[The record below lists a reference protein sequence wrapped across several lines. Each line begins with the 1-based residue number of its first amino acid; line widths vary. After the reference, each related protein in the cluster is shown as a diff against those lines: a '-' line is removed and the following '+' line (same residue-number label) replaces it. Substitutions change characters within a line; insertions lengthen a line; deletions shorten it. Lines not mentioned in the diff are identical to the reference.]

1 MRRISKTTAA
11 RRVGVYFGRRG
22 RRLLGSILD
31 LIIRVP
37 ENLPL
42 AAVHDVRRVLLVRP
56 NFRIGN
62 TLIVS
67 PLVLALH
74 QRFPGAQIDFL
85 SGDTTAT
92 LLANLPV
99 ATVHSISRRFITRP
113 WQFVAFIRRLRRV
126 RYDVAVETG
135 SSFSGGLFAFLS
147 GARYR
152 IGGTG
157 KSDRFFNVRL
167 PQTFREHMYDKP
179 VAFARLLGADCPD
192 HPVYVVSAAEAAQAE
207 AFLATAGFVADGQVQ
222 SFVAL
227 FVGGH
232 QKKRWPLSEWL
243 ELAHA
248 LGRAGS
254 RVAVFLGPEELQ
266 FAERFR
272 RRLAG
277 LAVVISPQPLRTFA
291 ALWSKAT
298 LIVTPDSGPMH
309 LAAALGVPT
318 IAILQSERS
327 LKYCPR
333 KPEDVLM
340 MRPKAAEVLATVLR
354 HPRWAALRDAARNCS
369 APPPAQSLDRNST
382 TPSNA

>member
-1 MRRISKTTAA
+1 MGRISHHPAVQ
-11 RRVGVYFGRRG
+11 RIGIYFGRAG
-22 RRLLGSILD
+22 KRLLGCILG
-31 LIIRVP
+31 LIIPLP

-42 AAVHDVRRVLLVRP
+42 AALHDVRRVLLVRP

-62 TLIVS
+62 TLIAS
-67 PLVLALH
+67 PLVLALR

-85 SGDTTAT
+85 SGDKTAA
-92 LLANLPV
+92 LLANLPLS
-99 ATVHSISRRFITRP
+99 TVHSVSSRFVTRP
-113 WQFVAFIRRLRRV
+113 WQFVALFWRLRRL
-126 RYDVAVETG
+126 RYDVAVETTN
-135 SSFSGGLFAFLS
+135 SFSGGLYTFLS

-152 IGGTG
+152 IGATG
-157 KSDRFFNVRL
+157 KGDHFFNLRL
-167 PQTFREHMYDKP
+167 PHVFPEHMYDKP

-192 HPVYVVSAAEAAQAE
+192 HPVYVVSAAETARAE
-207 AFLATAGFVADGQVQ
+207 AILHAVGFVADAQVQ

-232 QKKRWPLSEWL
+232 QKKRWPRSEWL
-243 ELAHA
+243 ELARA
-248 LGRAGS
+248 LGEAGS

-266 FAERFR
+266 FVEQFR
-272 RRLAG
+272 QGLVG
-277 LAVVISPQPLRTFA
+277 LAEVFSPQPLRIFA

-333 KPEDVLM
+333 QPEDVVV
-340 MRPKAAEVLATVLR
+340 MRPKAAVALAAVMR
-354 HPRWAALRDAARNCS
+354 HPRWAALRET
-369 APPPAQSLDRNST
+369 APGTRRTGIAVSPRSDGGR
-382 TPSNA
+382 